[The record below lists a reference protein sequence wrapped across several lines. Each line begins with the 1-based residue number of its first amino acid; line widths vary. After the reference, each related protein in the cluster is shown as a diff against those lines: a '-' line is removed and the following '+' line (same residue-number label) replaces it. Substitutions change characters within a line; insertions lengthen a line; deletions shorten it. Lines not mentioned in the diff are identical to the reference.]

1 MITPLLNLEI
11 IEMLMMQDT
20 IWMVAISMEV
30 VLLWNLQK
38 GFLGVPV
45 ILGILGNIWVEVHLL
60 DLDAALTV
68 ALMATGLEI
77 AKLGIGRTSVTAV
90 GKEVISKRTART
102 VQKN

>member
-1 MITPLLNLEI
+1 MFPGIC
-11 IEMLMMQDT
+11 DD
-20 IWMVAISMEV
+20 VAIF
-30 VLLWNLQK
+30 LLGFK
-38 GFLGVPV
+38 PFRFLGVPV

-90 GKEVISKRTART
+90 GREVISKRTART

>member
-11 IEMLMMQDT
+11 LEMLMMQDT
-20 IWMVAISMEV
+20 IWMVVILMEV

-45 ILGILGNIWVEVHLL
+45 IQGILGNIWVEVHLL

-90 GKEVISKRTART
+90 GREVTSKRTART

>member
-20 IWMVAISMEV
+20 IWMVVISMEV

>member
-11 IEMLMMQDT
+11 LEMLMMQDT
-20 IWMVAISMEV
+20 IWMVVILMEV

-90 GKEVISKRTART
+90 GREVISKRTART

>member
-11 IEMLMMQDT
+11 LEMLMMQGT
-20 IWMVAISMEV
+20 IWMVVILMAV

-60 DLDAALTV
+60 DLGAALTV

-90 GKEVISKRTART
+90 GREVILKRTART

>member
-1 MITPLLNLEI
+1 
-11 IEMLMMQDT
+11 MLYFDCWLKYLRQNHLHLFPGISDH
-20 IWMVAISMEV
+20 VAIF
-30 VLLWNLQK
+30 LLGFK
-38 GFLGVPV
+38 SFRFLGVPV

-90 GKEVISKRTART
+90 GREVISKRTART

>member
-11 IEMLMMQDT
+11 LEMLMMQDT
-20 IWMVAISMEV
+20 IWMVVILMEV

-60 DLDAALTV
+60 DLVAALTV

-90 GKEVISKRTART
+90 GREVISKRTART

>member
-11 IEMLMMQDT
+11 LEMLMMQDT
-20 IWMVAISMEV
+20 IWMVAILMEV

-90 GKEVISKRTART
+90 GREVISKRTART